1 MVVFG
6 VHGTSAIVSHE
17 HFDMDTGLLA
27 QILEALAGD
36 TEHNFRLTEK
46 INLARLQQ
54 LNQKPE

>member
-1 MVVFG
+1 
-6 VHGTSAIVSHE
+6 
-17 HFDMDTGLLA
+17 MDTGLLA

-54 LNQKPE
+54 LDQKPE